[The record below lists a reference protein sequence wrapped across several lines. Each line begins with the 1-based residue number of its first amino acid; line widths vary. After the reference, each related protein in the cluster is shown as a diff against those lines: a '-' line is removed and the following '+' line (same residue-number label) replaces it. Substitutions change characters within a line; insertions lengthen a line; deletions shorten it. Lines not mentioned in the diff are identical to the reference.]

1 MGSFTIRSMESGILF
16 DLMTSNGD
24 ALGTSGFYCTR
35 SACIHG
41 TESVKKR
48 SQTRNIED
56 QTVSEF
62 TALTFPKFEIYKDE
76 GGVFGFRL
84 LSRNGEMIFSGG
96 GYESKTKCLEGIEQ
110 VRRNAPLASL
120 NFLCEI

>member
-41 TESVKKR
+41 TESVKKS

-84 LSRNGEMIFSGG
+84 LSRNGEMIFPAEDMSRRQSAWK
-96 GYESKTKCLEGIEQ
+96 ELNKCVEMHRL
-110 VRRNAPLASL
+110 RL
-120 NFLCEI
+120 